1 MIVPGY
7 RTTELYQHEGFNMER
22 KQSRYGDG
30 RAEHSHRSSFS
41 GQQQIRA
48 GYELIS
54 KDAER
59 CKHSRFLGASSA
71 LALMTGVCVCV

>member
-22 KQSRYGDG
+22 KQSQHGDG
-30 RAEHSHRSSFS
+30 KAEHSHRSSFS

-59 CKHSRFLGASSA
+59 CEHSRIPGSSSA
-71 LALMTGVCVCV
+71 LTLVTGVCV